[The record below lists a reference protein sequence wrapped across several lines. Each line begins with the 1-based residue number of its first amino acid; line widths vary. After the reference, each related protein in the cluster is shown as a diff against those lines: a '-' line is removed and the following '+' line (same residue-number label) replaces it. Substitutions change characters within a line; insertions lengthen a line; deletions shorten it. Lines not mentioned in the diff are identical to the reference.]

1 MPTKKSTTL
10 AKQQQQHFK
19 WYYAIILIGVIAIA
33 GILILRFS
41 NAGTV
46 KEIGMAESDVKT
58 YVTASRD
65 GYATI
70 GNQTDTSLPG
80 SGAQQTVRVA
90 NSNALPTPGY
100 IMMNVQY
107 ADKLSYTTTNAVV
120 RYCIYISN
128 TGSYAPNGITLATY
142 GEQKNF
148 PSGSGG
154 FFSSVSGYNIY
165 CKDAKA
171 STLGAKNTQIT
182 SNFQAFAEAS
192 VNAPFTKLKLWKIT
206 REVIEASK

>member
-1 MPTKKSTTL
+1 MPTKTSKTL

-19 WYYAIILIGVIAIA
+19 WYYAVILIGIVAIV
-33 GILILRFS
+33 GVLVLRFS
-41 NAGTV
+41 NAGAV
-46 KEIGMAESDVKT
+46 KEIGMAESDVKS

-70 GNQTDTSLPG
+70 GNQTDASLPG

-100 IMMNVQY
+100 ISMNVTY
-107 ADKLSYTTTNAVV
+107 ADKLTYTTTNAVV
-120 RYCIYISN
+120 RYCIYIKN

-142 GEQKNF
+142 GEQRNF
-148 PSGSGG
+148 PNGSGG
-154 FFSSVSGYNIY
+154 WSAGNGYATF
-165 CKDAKA
+165 CKDTNA

-182 SNFQAFAEAS
+182 SNFQVFAEAS
-192 VNAPFTKLKLWKIT
+192 VNAPYTKLQLWKIT